1 MYTKEVDDLN
11 DFCLVNLALSI
22 RTMNFVKKH
31 FTLYEEVLMYCRSV
45 AYEKNLPGW
54 KSELVSALK
63 QAGFIRP
70 ETDFAM
76 SFRVRD
82 IYMAVFLRRRESL
95 VDYLYNFSS
104 DEYENFVGI
113 SDDDLESVKLS
124 LRDRLSDK
132 EYEVLSRRFGL
143 DYEVRQSRDFVGCS
157 LGITAEY
164 VRQLE
169 ARAIRK
175 LRSRNNLPVVN
186 FVASKELN
194 EAIVEFADLQRS
206 RGEGLAELNLTV
218 RTYNALRRAGID
230 TISDVVSR
238 PQESWS
244 GLRGI
249 GPFEAE
255 EINDKM
261 KNIGYDFSIGH

>member
-1 MYTKEVDDLN
+1 MILAKA
-11 DFCLVNLALSI
+11 FCLVDKLNLSSLT
-22 RTMNFVKKH
+22 RTYLKKH
-31 FTLYEEVLMYCRSV
+31 FDSDEEVIQCGRSV
-45 AYEKNLPGW
+45 AYEDNLPKW
-54 KSELVSALK
+54 KAELVSALN

-70 ETDFAM
+70 ETDFVM

-82 IYMAVFLRRRESL
+82 VYMAVFLRRRESL
-95 VDYLYNFSS
+95 ADYLYKFSS

-143 DYEVRQSRDFVGCS
+143 DYEVCQSLDYVGRS
-157 LGITAEY
+157 LGVTAEY
-164 VRQLE
+164 ARQLE

-175 LRSRNNLPVVN
+175 LRLRNNLPVIN

-194 EAIVEFADLQRS
+194 EAIVEFADLQKNRM
-206 RGEGLAELNLTV
+206 GGLAELNLTV
-218 RTYNALRRAGID
+218 GAYNALRRAGID
-230 TISDVVSR
+230 TISDVVNR

-249 GPFEAE
+249 GPFEVA

-261 KNIGYDFSIGH
+261 KKIGYDFSIGH